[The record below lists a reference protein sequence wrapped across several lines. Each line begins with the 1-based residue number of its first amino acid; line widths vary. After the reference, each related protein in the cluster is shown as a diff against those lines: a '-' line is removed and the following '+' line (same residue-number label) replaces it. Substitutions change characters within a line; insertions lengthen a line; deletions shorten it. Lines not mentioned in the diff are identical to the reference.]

1 MNMPMPRPAM
11 QQQAPAALP
20 SVREGFM
27 QRLLGGPAYQ
37 SNGMPLISQPQG
49 PMASGAPIPAMM
61 QAQTPQQ
68 INFGDPE
75 SSVDF
80 FRADQALRGL
90 LG

>member
-1 MNMPMPRPAM
+1 MATLMDMIMAG
-11 QQQAPAALP
+11 QQGQANTSA
-20 SVREGFM
+20 
-27 QRLLGGPAYQ
+27 Q
-37 SNGMPLISQPQG
+37 S
-49 PMASGAPIPAMM
+49 PAMM

-75 SSVDF
+75 SSADF